1 MRRTLTAY
9 GGILILLLLLT
20 MSGCRSHSS
29 NEKKDDPDNVE
40 IGTTEEKL
48 ENSGSTEEGTDEDP
62 VEKWIQTMSIKEKVG
77 QLFLIR
83 PESLDSSKTAEQV
96 HASSR
101 YGVTEMTEGMRKML
115 AEYPVGGV
123 VLFGKNIEDSVQ
135 LTDFISS
142 WQKES
147 KIPMFVSVDEE
158 GGQIARLANHKAFA
172 LPKYESA
179 AAVASSGNS
188 VEALTMGD
196 TIGGYLKKYGFNMDF
211 APVADVNTNPDNPII
226 GTRAFSSDAAV
237 VAKMASA
244 MATGLKHQDI
254 IPIFKHFP
262 GHGDTA
268 EDSHTALAVSYK
280 TREEMEECEW
290 IPYQKLTDQECVMVG
305 HIAVPEITGNLTP
318 ATMSEEVVTGIL
330 RKDLEFD
337 GVVLTDSLAMQAIT
351 DEYSSGKAAIHAL
364 QAGCDVLLMPYDFQE
379 AFDAV
384 VDAVEDGRI
393 SESRL
398 NDSVARILRLKY
410 DYGLLGQ

>member
-1 MRRTLTAY
+1 M
-9 GGILILLLLLT
+9 
-20 MSGCRSHSS
+20 
-29 NEKKDDPDNVE
+29 
-40 IGTTEEKL
+40 
-48 ENSGSTEEGTDEDP
+48 
-62 VEKWIQTMSIKEKVG
+62 
-77 QLFLIR
+77 
-83 PESLDSSKTAEQV
+83 
-96 HASSR
+96 HASLR
-101 YGVTEMTEGMRKML
+101 CGVTEMTEGMRKML

-158 GGQIARLANHKAFA
+158 GGQIARLANHKAFD

-330 RKDLEFD
+330 RNDLEFD

-351 DEYSSGKAAIHAL
+351 DEYSSGEAAIHAL
-364 QAGCDVLLMPYDFQE
+364 QAGCDILLMPYDFQE
-379 AFDAV
+379 AFDVV

>member
-29 NEKKDDPDNVE
+29 NEKKEDSDNVE
-40 IGTTEEKL
+40 IGTTEEKI
-48 ENSGSTEEGTDEDP
+48 ENPGSTEEGTDEDP
-62 VEKWIQTMSIKEKVG
+62 VEKWIQTMSLKEKVG

-96 HASSR
+96 HASLR
-101 YGVTEMTEGMRKML
+101 CGVTEMTEGMRKML

-158 GGQIARLANHKAFA
+158 GGQIARLANHKAFD

-330 RKDLEFD
+330 RNDLEFD

-351 DEYSSGKAAIHAL
+351 DEYSSGEAAIHAL
-364 QAGCDVLLMPYDFQE
+364 QAGCDILLMPYDFQE
-379 AFDAV
+379 AFDVV